1 MKLSEKRRTAAGF
14 SLIELMV
21 VISIIAIGLAIAL
34 PELSGFVRR
43 NQISS
48 GTNELLTAI
57 NLARAE
63 AVKRGVA
70 VTICATTAPASAAAT
85 CSGSDQWE
93 SGYIV
98 FVDGNVNG
106 TRQPGTEELLR
117 SSPAAPPGLGIELNA
132 ALTAIRFAPNGML
145 NGQIRGAHFVVLSS
159 SSPSTREQR
168 HICISAGGRAAA
180 MSDDTYL
187 NDARF
192 SGC

>member
-1 MKLSEKRRTAAGF
+1 MTKVRAGRYGQGF

-21 VISIIAIGLAIAL
+21 VITIIAIGLGLAL
-34 PELSGFVRR
+34 PELSGFARR

-63 AVKRGVA
+63 AVKRGAA
-70 VTICATTAPASAAAT
+70 VTVCASATPNSAAAT
-85 CSGSDQWE
+85 CSGSNQWE

-98 FVDGNVNG
+98 FVDTNVNG
-106 TRQPGTEELLR
+106 TRQAAEELLR
-117 SSPAAPPGLGIELNA
+117 SSPASPTNLGIQLNMA
-132 ALTAIRFAPNGML
+132 GTAVRFAPNGML
-145 NGQIRGAHFVVLSS
+145 NGTIRGAHFVVSS
-159 SSPSTREQR
+159 TASPTSREQR
-168 HICISAGGRAAA
+168 HICISAGGRASA